1 MLNIK
6 SKENCRLCNG
16 GNLKEVFR
24 LTDSPLANAFVT
36 RDGKEKSQEVYP
48 LRLNFCRDCTHVQ
61 LSHVVDPEILYK
73 HYLYVSGTSPVFV
86 KHFQSYVE
94 SLCSDYKLNN
104 DSLVVEFGSND
115 GTMMKFFK
123 DKGMRVLGV
132 DPAEE
137 ITSNASNNGLETFN
151 GYFNAITAEDIRIKY
166 GQADAII
173 ANNVMA
179 HIDDLDDV
187 MSGVSSLLKA
197 NGLFAFEFSYIVDVI
212 EKHLFDTIY
221 HEHLDYHSVTP
232 LVKFFAKH
240 GFKVISSKRVDTHG
254 GSVRMVVQ
262 KNDGNLQD
270 DGSTKV
276 LLSLEKKLDL
286 DNENT
291 LISFANTVE
300 KIKSEL
306 STCLKNIKD
315 SGKTLVIFGAPA
327 KATTLMYHF
336 SIKAD
341 DIKYIVDDSPL
352 KQGLYSPGKH
362 IPIAPSEELYV
373 NRPDIVL
380 ILAWNFATP
389 IINNH
394 IKLIELGTRFIVPLP
409 KIEFIPE

>member
-16 GNLKEVFR
+16 VNLKEVFR
-24 LTDSPLANAFVT
+24 LTDSPLANAFIT
-36 RDGKEKSQEVYP
+36 RDEKGKRQEVYP

-94 SLCSDYKLNN
+94 SLCSDYKLKI

-137 ITSNASNNGLETFN
+137 ITSKASHNGLETFN

-197 NGLFAFEFSYIVDVI
+197 NGIFAFEFSYIVDVI

-270 DGSTKV
+270 DGSTKL

-291 LISFANTVE
+291 LISFANAVE

-362 IPIAPSEELYV
+362 IPIVPSEELYA

-394 IKLIELGTRFIVPLP
+394 KKLIELGTRFIVPLP

>member
-6 SKENCRLCNG
+6 SKDNCRLCNG

-36 RDGKEKSQEVYP
+36 KNDKEKHQEEYP

-86 KHFQSYVE
+86 KHFQSYVD
-94 SLCSDYKLNN
+94 SLCSDYKLKN

-123 DKGMRVLGV
+123 EKGMRVLGI

-137 ITSNASNNGLETFN
+137 ITINASHNGLETFN

-197 NGLFAFEFSYIVDVI
+197 NGFFAFEFSYIVDVI

-232 LVKFFAKH
+232 LVKFFTKH

-262 KNDGNLQD
+262 KNGGNLQD

-291 LISFANTVE
+291 LISFANAVE
-300 KIKSEL
+300 KIKCKL

-394 IKLIELGTRFIVPLP
+394 KKLIELGTRFIVPLP

>member
-1 MLNIK
+1 MPNIK
-6 SKENCRLCNG
+6 SKENCRLCSS

-24 LTDSPLANAFVT
+24 LADSPLANAFVT
-36 RDGKEKSQEVYP
+36 RDEKENNQKEYP
-48 LRLNFCRDCTHVQ
+48 LRLNFCKDCTHVQ

-94 SLCSDYKLNN
+94 SLCSDYELKN

-115 GTMMKFFK
+115 GTMMQFFK
-123 DKGMRVLGV
+123 EKGMRVLGV

-137 ITSNASNNGLETFN
+137 ITSNASLNGLETFN
-151 GYFNAITAEDIRIKY
+151 GYFNAQTAKDIRIKY
-166 GQADAII
+166 GQADVIV

-187 MSGVSSLLKA
+187 MSGVSSLLKI
-197 NGLFAFEFSYIVDVI
+197 NGIFSFEFSYIVDVI

-221 HEHLDYHSVTP
+221 HEHLDYHSVSP

-254 GSVRMVVQ
+254 GSVRMIVQ

-270 DGSTKV
+270 DGSTDV
-276 LLSLEKKLDL
+276 LLSLEKNLGVHKED
-286 DNENT
+286 T
-291 LISFANTVE
+291 LILFANAVE

-306 STCLKNIKD
+306 YTCLKGIKE
-315 SGKTLVIFGAPA
+315 SGKSLAIFGAPA

-336 SIKAD
+336 SINAD

-362 IPIAPSEELYV
+362 IPIAPSQELYL
-373 NRPDIVL
+373 NRPDVIL
-380 ILAWNFATP
+380 ILAWNFAAP
-389 IINNH
+389 IIDNH
-394 IKLIELGTRFIVPLP
+394 KKLIELGTRFIVPLP
-409 KIEFIPE
+409 QIQLIPE

>member
-16 GNLKEVFR
+16 VNLKEVFR
-24 LTDSPLANAFVT
+24 LTDSPLANAFIT
-36 RDGKEKSQEVYP
+36 RDEKEKRQEVYP

-94 SLCSDYKLNN
+94 SLCSDYKLKI

-137 ITSNASNNGLETFN
+137 ITSNASHNGLETFN

-187 MSGVSSLLKA
+187 MSGISSLLKA
-197 NGLFAFEFSYIVDVI
+197 NGIFAFEFSYIVDVI

-270 DGSTKV
+270 DGSTKL

-291 LISFANTVE
+291 LISFANAVE

-362 IPIAPSEELYV
+362 IPIAPSEELYA

-394 IKLIELGTRFIVPLP
+394 KKLIELGTRFIVPLP